1 MSQKIWINL
10 EKKRLVALRLKMII
24 ERKQGFFLETLS
36 ILDQEHEVLLQVR
49 TIKIPTFNKNITK
62 LCSTVNLK
70 L

>member
-1 MSQKIWINL
+1 
-10 EKKRLVALRLKMII
+10 MII

-36 ILDQEHEVLLQVR
+36 ILDQEHEVLLHVR